1 MIIGMPKEIKEGEYR
16 VAVTPSNISRLR
28 DYGHTVIVEAN
39 AGREAGF
46 LDTDYENAGAQIA
59 VNKEEVFDKAE
70 MIVKVKEILPE
81 EFGLLKEGQLL
92 MTYIHS
98 ANRRPQTEELLNK
111 KMVAFAYEDV
121 KDAKGEFPLL
131 LPMSEIAGDI
141 GLFTGVYHLFNING
155 GNGKWISG
163 APGVANVK
171 IVIFGAGNVGLRAA
185 TLAVGMGADVTLMD
199 TNLNRLRD
207 VKSHLLPAA
216 KTVFSNRANVTDAI
230 SDADLV
236 INAVKWVPGLTI
248 VSRDMLKHMKPNS
261 LIVDIDAEPGGAIE
275 TSEYT
280 THEDP
285 IVIVDGIR
293 HIGIQN
299 LPSAVAHT
307 SSIALSNATIPYIL
321 EVANKGWLQAAKDNE
336 ALAYGLD
343 FVKGILT
350 FKPTADA
357 LGLEYT
363 DVYEAMKHV
372 EETANIIVKNS

>member
-16 VAVTPSNISRLR
+16 VAVTPSNISRLL
-28 DYGHTVIVEAN
+28 DYGHTVVVETN

-46 LDTDYENAGAQIA
+46 LDTDYESAGAEVA
-59 VNKEEVFDKAE
+59 VSKEEVFDKAE

-81 EFGLLKEGQLL
+81 EFGLLKEGQTL

-163 APGVANVK
+163 APGVSNAK

-199 TNLNRLRD
+199 TSLNRLRD

-216 KTVFSNRANVTDAI
+216 KTVFSNKANVTDAI

-280 THEDP
+280 THDDP
-285 IVIVDGIR
+285 IVVVDGIR

-299 LPSAVAHT
+299 LPSAVANT

-372 EETANIIVKNS
+372 EETANIK

>member
-28 DYGHTVIVEAN
+28 DYGHTVIVETN

-46 LDTDYENAGAQIA
+46 LDTDYESAGAQIA
-59 VNKEEVFDKAE
+59 VNKEDVFDKAE
-70 MIVKVKEILPE
+70 MIVKVKEILPA

-98 ANRRPQTEELLNK
+98 ANRRSQTEELLNK

-155 GNGKWISG
+155 GSGKWISG
-163 APGVANVK
+163 APGVSNAK

-248 VSRDMLKHMKPNS
+248 ISRDMLKHMKPNS

-280 THEDP
+280 THDDP
-285 IVIVDGIR
+285 IVVVDGIR

-307 SSIALSNATIPYIL
+307 SSVALSNATVPYIL
-321 EVANKGWLQAAKDNE
+321 EVANKGWLKAAKDNE

-343 FVKGILT
+343 FVKGLLT
-350 FKPTADA
+350 FKPTAEA
-357 LGLEYT
+357 LDLEYT
-363 DVYEAMKHV
+363 DVYEAM
-372 EETANIIVKNS
+372 ERFGES